1 MPAPRLA
8 VLLTGGL
15 VAASAAVVAPSA
27 AAAPCRP
34 LLSDPRGDSSYADTG
49 DALRAVEDGRLT
61 DLLTVDLGSDRKE
74 LVVRIRTVG
83 SNPEGGTSTLDH
95 LWNVDF
101 STATERFSLAAE
113 SNRLTGARFAL
124 YRIVAGGDVAED
136 EEGPESSAGFGVDT
150 VVTGTV
156 DEVAGRIVMRV
167 PVSAFTE
174 FGGLGKEL
182 TTLRAGAYS
191 GLSADVVGEYTSTD
205 FASTRSRFRVG
216 TPGCP

>member
-1 MPAPRLA
+1 MPAPRHALLLA
-8 VLLTGGL
+8 GAL
-15 VAASAAVVAPSA
+15 VAVGVAVVSPPAGA
-27 AAAPCRP
+27 ATCRP
-34 LLSDPRGDSSYADTG
+34 LLTDPEGDSSYANTE

-61 DLLTVDLGSDRKE
+61 DLLAVDLGSDRRE

-101 STATERFSLAAE
+101 STATERFSLSAQ
-113 SNRLTGARFAL
+113 SNRLTGARFSL
-124 YRIVAGGDVAED
+124 YRIVAGGEVAED
-136 EEGPESSAGFGVDT
+136 EEGPGSSAGVGVDT

-182 TTLRAGAYS
+182 TTLRASAYS
-191 GLSADVVGEYTSTD
+191 GLSADVVGEYSSTD
-205 FASTRSRFRVG
+205 VASTRSRFRVG
-216 TPGCP
+216 TRGCP